1 LALSKNWLSSRN
13 FSNIVDNRLSR
24 SYWPVF
30 LLFSVVAME
39 KAGVIW
45 QVSQPLHRTKSQIN
59 PHPGILMDNSG
70 PVNSASG
77 KAANSSMASRKKE
90 PPAVERPVSLK
101 ILADYLGLCPATV
114 SVVLNNVPGRSIP
127 HETRERVRAAARKF
141 NYQPSLLARSLRKQR
156 TFTIGV
162 LVPELS
168 DGYHTMVMS
177 GIGDHLMQ
185 EGYFYFS
192 AHHRH
197 RADLVEEY
205 PRLFMGRGAEGIIAI
220 DTALEHELP
229 IPVVA
234 VAGHKKI
241 AGVTNVALDHRRAAE
256 LALRHLHQLG
266 HRHIAFMRGQ
276 PFSSDSDDRWR
287 SIVAIAREIDIEIRP
302 ELTIQLEKDLSSPEL
317 GYPVVQQ
324 LLQNKRRFSAI
335 VSFNDI
341 AAIGAIR
348 ALRDANLR
356 VPDDISV
363 VGFDDIKAAAY
374 HNPSLTTIRQPLHDM
389 GQSAAR
395 ILLQRIQGFKE
406 YPKEFAVPP
415 ELIIRESTAPPNA
428 RSRRR

>member
-1 LALSKNWLSSRN
+1 MQPSQ
-13 FSNIVDNRLSR
+13 
-24 SYWPVF
+24 P
-30 LLFSVVAME
+30 
-39 KAGVIW
+39 GVILKATGRDSDA
-45 QVSQPLHRTKSQIN
+45 SQPGVKS
-59 PHPGILMDNSG
+59 GD
-70 PVNSASG
+70 
-77 KAANSSMASRKKE
+77 SMVQNKKE
-90 PPAVERPVSLK
+90 QNRSEKPVSLK

-114 SVVLNNVPGRSIP
+114 SLVLNNVPGRSIP
-127 HETRERVRAAARKF
+127 QETRERVRAAARKF

-156 TFTIGV
+156 TFTVGV
-162 LVPELS
+162 LVPELG

-197 RADLVEEY
+197 KPDLVEEY
-205 PRLFMGRGAEGIIAI
+205 PRLLMGRGAEGIISI

-229 IPVVA
+229 VPVVA

-241 AGVTNVALDHRRAAE
+241 SGVTNVVLDHRRAAE

-276 PFSSDSDDRWR
+276 PFSSDSDTRWR
-287 SIVAIAREIDIEIRP
+287 SIVAVARELNIEIRP
-302 ELTIQLEKDLSSPEL
+302 ELTIQLEKDLTSPEL
-317 GYPVVQQ
+317 GYPVVQK
-324 LLQNKRRFSAI
+324 LLQSKRRFTALI
-335 VSFNDI
+335 SFNDI

-348 ALRDANLR
+348 ALRDANLL
-356 VPDDISV
+356 VPDDVSV

-395 ILLQRIQGFKE
+395 ILLQRIQGFKD
-406 YPKEFAVPP
+406 YPKECAVPP
-415 ELIIRESTAPPNA
+415 ELIIRESTAPA
-428 RSRRR
+428 SSRSR

>member
-1 LALSKNWLSSRN
+1 MQRSRPSAILKSTSS
-13 FSNIVDNRLSR
+13 
-24 SYWPVF
+24 
-30 LLFSVVAME
+30 
-39 KAGVIW
+39 
-45 QVSQPLHRTKSQIN
+45 
-59 PHPGILMDNSG
+59 
-70 PVNSASG
+70 NSAAELKG
-77 KAANSSMASRKKE
+77 DSSEPMAQNKKE
-90 PPAVERPVSLK
+90 QKRPDKPVSLK

-114 SVVLNNVPGRSIP
+114 SLVLNNVPGRSIP
-127 HETRERVRAAARKF
+127 QETRDRVRAAAHKF

-197 RADLVEEY
+197 KPDLVEEY
-205 PRLFMGRGAEGIIAI
+205 PRLLMGRGAEGIIAI

-229 IPVVA
+229 VPVVA

-241 AGVTNVALDHRRAAE
+241 SGVTNVLLDHRHAAE

-276 PFSSDSDDRWR
+276 PFSSDSNDRWR
-287 SIVAIAREIDIEIRP
+287 SFVAVARELSIEIRP
-302 ELTIQLEKDLSSPEL
+302 ELTIQLEKDLTSPEL
-317 GYPVVQQ
+317 GYPVVQK
-324 LLQNKRRFSAI
+324 LLQLKRRFTAL

-348 ALRDANLR
+348 AFRDANLL
-356 VPDDISV
+356 VPDDVSV

-395 ILLQRIQGFKE
+395 ILLQRIQGFKD
-406 YPKEFAVPP
+406 YPKECAVPP
-415 ELIIRESTAPPNA
+415 ELIIRESTAPA
-428 RSRRR
+428 STRR